1 MKLVVINDKKYIHSN
16 YIQYLLCLLYL
27 IIQRFHTTQD
37 QTCNNI
43 KYTNFSSLYLY
54 FITLYFTGS
63 SQRSSG
69 FFSRLHGLHA
79 CIDLQDG
86 VRCSDD
92 RVMLGH
98 VGQVMFAPARYF
110 AVRVTG

>member
-1 MKLVVINDKKYIHSN
+1 MQHKIKHVINQIYEFLFFIF
-16 YIQYLLCLLYL
+16 I
-27 IIQRFHTTQD
+27 FH
-37 QTCNNI
+37 
-43 KYTNFSSLYLY
+43 Y
-54 FITLYFTGS
+54 FIFYRFVSTVL
-63 SQRSSG
+63 G